1 MKIYLLHLYRWNFSR
16 SFKTA
21 EVGRVYKKKKR
32 TDKNNYRPVGILS
45 NFSKIYE
52 RFLLQSNVWLFWQN
66 LPEILVWIYER
77 HSPQH
82 CLLHVIEKIKKA
94 KDNNN
99 VFAAVLQ
106 ACLKLLIILTMSFS
120 LLNPL
125 SVSLPSYRN

>member
-1 MKIYLLHLYRWNFSR
+1 MKIYLLHLYRWNFSW
-16 SFKTA
+16 SFNTA
-21 EVGRVYKKKKR
+21 EVGRLYKKKKR

-52 RFLLQSNVWLFWQN
+52 SSFYNQMFDYFDRICPKYQSGFTKGTV
-66 LPEILVWIYER
+66 
-77 HSPQH
+77 
-82 CLLHVIEKIKKA
+82 CLLYVIEKIKQA

-106 ACLKLLIILTMSFS
+106 ACLKLLIVLTMSFS